1 MTRPTM
7 DRSITL
13 RYFDGCPNW
22 QVARSRL
29 EQALEGIDGGA
40 EITLEQVET
49 AEEAQRLGFR
59 GSPTILIDGVDPFAG
74 ANASPGLSC
83 RVYRTEKGTE
93 GSPSVSQLLTAL
105 GAAES

>member
-1 MTRPTM
+1 MKSPTT

-22 QVARSRL
+22 KVAKTRL
-29 EQALEGIDGGA
+29 EQALEQVDRDA
-40 EITLEQVET
+40 AITLEQVET
-49 AEEAQRLGFR
+49 ADEAERLGFR

-74 ANASPGLSC
+74 AEVPPGLSC
-83 RVYRTEKGTE
+83 RVYRTEGGTE

-105 GAAES
+105 RADG

>member
-1 MTRPTM
+1 MKSPAT

-22 QVARSRL
+22 QVARTRL
-29 EQALEGIDGGA
+29 EQALEQVDRGG

-74 ANASPGLSC
+74 AEASPGLSC
-83 RVYRTEKGTE
+83 RVYQTEGGTE

-105 GAAES
+105 GPAG